1 MSVKRDNFKRIS
13 EARLAKMAQLYG
25 QLENLSNLS
34 FYEYDEKDIEAIFSS
49 LEEASAKAKSILL
62 DAIAK
67 KGKRRRL

>member
-13 EARLAKMAQLYG
+13 EARLAKMTQLYG
-25 QLENLSNLS
+25 QLANLSNLS

-49 LEEASAKAKSILL
+49 LEEASTKAKSVLL
-62 DAIAK
+62 DAISK

>member
-13 EARLAKMAQLYG
+13 EARLAKITQLYG

-49 LEEASAKAKSILL
+49 LEEASAKAKSVLL
-62 DAIAK
+62 DAITK